1 MLCVSPR
8 QRHRI
13 ERAVIEASGP
23 RLHCGQTSL
32 GVVECGGQVIEASG
46 PRLHC
51 GGSKGAQRGGCS
63 ASDRGLRA
71 STSLRRAGVG
81 VVGAH
86 ADGDRGLRASTSL
99 RPPRLGQRRRSRH
112 RVIEASGPRLHCGHD
127 RAARRSGSHGV
138 IEASGPRLHCGPANR
153 NKHASVTSGDRG
165 LRASTSLR
173 PRLADHRHGT
183 RRM

>member
-13 ERAVIEASGP
+13 ERAVIEASGPRLHCGRILQRGEPGGPVVIEASGP

-138 IEASGPRLHCGPANR
+138 IEASGPRLHCG
-153 NKHASVTSGDRG
+153 DD
-165 LRASTSLR
+165 
-173 PRLADHRHGT
+173 RLADLDDTHT
-183 RRM
+183 